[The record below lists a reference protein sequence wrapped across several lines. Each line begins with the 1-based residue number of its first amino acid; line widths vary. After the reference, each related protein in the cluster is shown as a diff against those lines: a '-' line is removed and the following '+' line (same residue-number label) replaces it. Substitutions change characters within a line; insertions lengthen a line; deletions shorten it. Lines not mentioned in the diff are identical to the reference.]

1 MRCPYCGEPSH
12 VLESRPA
19 EGGAAVRRRRE
30 CQACG
35 RRYTTFERYER
46 GRLFVRKRSG
56 RRQPFD
62 REKLRFGLGRA
73 AHKRPV
79 AEAKLDAIV
88 DRIEEEID
96 RAGGELDAQRIGEMC
111 LEELRALDRISY
123 LQFASV
129 YKEFADLD
137 AVREELADLSAEGR
151 RKRRSGAG
159 QKTRNSRTSG
169 RRGSVRGE
177 GEDSSLP
184 RKSG

>member
-1 MRCPYCGEPSH
+1 VHCPYCGEPSH
-12 VLESRPA
+12 VLESRRA
-19 EGGAAVRRRRE
+19 EAGAAVRRRRE
-30 CQACG
+30 CQACA
-35 RRYTTFERYER
+35 RRFTTFEHYER
-46 GRLFVRKRSG
+46 GRLFVRKRNG
-56 RRQPFD
+56 KRQPFD

-79 AEAKLDAIV
+79 GEKKLDAIV

-96 RAGGELDAQRIGEMC
+96 RAGGELDAQRIGETC

-137 AVREELADLSAEGR
+137 EVRQELASLAAESR
-151 RKRRSGAG
+151 RKRRSGGKKAA
-159 QKTRNSRTSG
+159 SSG
-169 RRGSVRGE
+169 RSRGAGSVRGE
-177 GEDSSLP
+177 VEDSRLP